1 MSTPL
6 KKFLAGLALGAAG
19 ALAVFGGLHTCDGR
33 DPAWEHSPP
42 VVLGEDLHQVLRD
55 AGAEVVEEVAP

>member
-19 ALAVFGGLHTCDGR
+19 ALAVFGSLNTCDGR
-33 DPAWEHSPP
+33 DPAWEGEPP
-42 VVLGEDLHQVLRD
+42 VVLGEELRD
-55 AGAEVVEEVAP
+55 TLSDAGVEVLP